1 MLQLR
6 LDGQRSVAPD
16 RQDSI
21 RRATRQAAQLDYE
34 LGVPLRIL
42 YPKAQFSLSISYAT
56 ALHDWV
62 MRTLS
67 EDDARRIGA
76 ELKRWSQRPVETR
89 GRWGLCSILIVMLLV
104 AAQRAPNPAAVIHGV
119 ATMFVVIQ
127 GSLHFMSMG
136 LLRGSLGAGIGEA
149 QDPINAV
156 REPHRVSNFDMAML
170 WIMVALAA
178 RYFE

>member
-1 MLQLR
+1 
-6 LDGQRSVAPD
+6 
-16 RQDSI
+16 
-21 RRATRQAAQLDYE
+21 
-34 LGVPLRIL
+34 
-42 YPKAQFSLSISYAT
+42 
-56 ALHDWV
+56 

-67 EDDARRIGA
+67 EDARRIGA
-76 ELKRWSQRPVETR
+76 ELKRWSQRPVDAINAR
-89 GRWGLCSILIVMLLV
+89 ALGLCSILIVMLLV

-136 LLRGSLGAGIGEA
+136 LLRGLLRAGIGEA
-149 QDPINAV
+149 QDAINAV
-156 REPHRVSNFDMAML
+156 RDPHRVSNFDMAML